1 MNLLFKSFKIGG
13 NRGFSLIELV
23 IVVTILGILASA
35 VMPLAHIGTK
45 RAKELE
51 LKRNLRIIRMAM
63 DSYKKAYDDKRI
75 EAEIGR
81 SGYPLSLKE
90 LVEGVVDVKDPESNK
105 MYFLR
110 RLPRDPMNDN
120 EFLPPEET
128 WEIRSYESEPDSFTG
143 GDDVYDI
150 RSASEGIA
158 LNGTP
163 YQEW

>member
-1 MNLLFKSFKIGG
+1 MNLLFKSFKTGD
-13 NRGFSLIELV
+13 NRGFTLIELA

-35 VMPLAHIGTK
+35 VMPLAHIGAT

-81 SGYPLSLKE
+81 SGYPLSLKA
-90 LVEGVVDVKDPESNK
+90 LVEGVVDVKDPEGNK

-110 RLPRDPMNDN
+110 RLPRDPMNNN

-128 WEIRSYESEPDSFTG
+128 WETRSYESEPDNFTG

-150 RSASEGIA
+150 RSTSEDIA
-158 LNGTP
+158 LNDTP
-163 YQEW
+163 YKEW

>member
-1 MNLLFKSFKIGG
+1 MNLLFKSFKIGD
-13 NRGFSLIELV
+13 NKGFSLIELA

-35 VMPLAHIGTK
+35 VMPLSHIGTK

-51 LKRNLRIIRMAM
+51 LKRNLRIIRMAI

-75 EAEIGR
+75 ETTIDR
-81 SGYPLSLKE
+81 SGYPSSLNE
-90 LVEGVVDVKDPESNK
+90 LVEGVTDVKDPDGNK
-105 MYFLR
+105 IYFLR

-120 EFLPPEET
+120 EFLTPEET
-128 WEIRSYESEPDSFTG
+128 WEMRSYESEPDDFTG

-150 RSASEGIA
+150 RSTSEDIA
-158 LNGTP
+158 LNETL